1 MMCLG
6 WKTKASCKTR
16 GEVQVVAP
24 ANAAD
29 ACPSITWFW
38 LALGAI
44 GLGAVMQGNK
54 K

>member
-16 GEVQVVAP
+16 GEVQVVPP
-24 ANAAD
+24 AD
-29 ACPSITWFW
+29 TCPSITWFW

-44 GLGAVMQGNK
+44 GLGAVMKGNGNK
-54 K
+54 A

>member
-16 GEVQVVAP
+16 GEVQVTPP
-24 ANAAD
+24 AD
-29 ACPSITWFW
+29 SCPNITWFW

-44 GLGAVMQGNK
+44 GIGAIAQGSK
-54 K
+54 EAK